1 MSNSLGVTHISD
13 SRLPTGAEFHERI
26 ASAWTAGYAS
36 GGFARRLACF
46 RTILKRQVRPGQRW
60 LDLGCGSG
68 VLTRELMSLGAH
80 VVAVDGSPE
89 MLRQAQRFIGSEDEK
104 KVTWIQSDVEALPR
118 LSINAFDGVLCS
130 SVIEYV
136 EYPSALMRE
145 AFRVL
150 RPDGS
155 LVISLPP
162 RWAAVR
168 TAQKVVRKIRA
179 VFGSN
184 RHTYLSVSKF
194 EIAPQ
199 QAARWLDGEG
209 FLLDQVTAFDPVL
222 PRALS
227 RVLRPS
233 LLVLEAHKKEAA

>member
-1 MSNSLGVTHISD
+1 
-13 SRLPTGAEFHERI
+13 
-26 ASAWTAGYAS
+26 
-36 GGFARRLACF
+36 
-46 RTILKRQVRPGQRW
+46 
-60 LDLGCGSG
+60 
-68 VLTRELMSLGAH
+68 MSLGAH

-104 KVTWIQSDVEALPR
+104 KVTWIQSDVEALPQ